1 MSKSKT
7 SETILMDANTL
18 RHTNLQKKVLAE
30 YITEILYNIKEEL
43 RIAHQEGLHEIT
55 YNLPITF
62 NVPNLNNR
70 ECQRIIWATIFSRL
84 ISRNYRVSWYQSPK
98 NNNKII
104 MRITWISI
112 EDEHTVDKQLELIKQ
127 LQIHPPER

>member
-1 MSKSKT
+1 MSKT
-7 SETILMDANTL
+7 RNYDGILMDANTL
-18 RHTNLQKKVLAE
+18 RHTNLQKKALDDH
-30 YITEILYNIKEEL
+30 ITEILQHLKDEL

-62 NVPNLNNR
+62 NVPNLNNK

-84 ISRNYRVSWYQSPK
+84 ISKNYRVSWFQNQK
-98 NNNKII
+98 NSDKIT

-112 EDEHTVDKQLELIKQ
+112 EDASTVSRQLDLIRQ
-127 LQIHPPER
+127 LQIAHP